1 MEMTTPVYS
10 NAGQGS
16 SEGSGRMQFVMEER
30 YGRDAAALPAPNN
43 AK

>member
-10 NAGQGS
+10 NAGS
-16 SEGSGRMQFVMEER
+16 SGGSGRMQFVMEER